1 MCDKC
6 IHKPVCAKYTATGGH
21 VRECEHFKEE
31 RKAEWEDEFGGKY
44 ANPRY
49 RCSLCKVRANY
60 KMVQD
65 ELMSWHEDQALTDYC
80 PYCGADMTRGA
91 EDGQL

>member
-1 MCDKC
+1 MCNNC
-6 IHKPVCAKYTATGGH
+6 IHKTVCGKFADTGGH
-21 VRECEHFKEE
+21 VRECEHYIED
-31 RKAEWEDEFGGKY
+31 RKGKWEDEFGGKY

-65 ELMSWHEDQALTDYC
+65 ELMSWHEEQALTDYC
-80 PYCGADMTRGA
+80 PNCGADMRGA
-91 EDGQL
+91 EDVIQQ

>member
-1 MCDKC
+1 MCNNC
-6 IHKPVCAKYTATGGH
+6 IHKPVCGKYTATGGH
-21 VRECEHFKEE
+21 VNSCEHHREG
-31 RKAEWEDEFGGKY
+31 RKGKWEDEFGGKY

-65 ELMSWHEDQALTDYC
+65 ELMSWHEEQALTDYC
-80 PYCGADMTRGA
+80 PNCGADMRGA
-91 EDGQL
+91 GDG

>member
-1 MCDKC
+1 MCNNC
-6 IHKPVCAKYTATGGH
+6 IHKIVCSKYIACGEVKT
-21 VRECEHFKEE
+21 CEHFKEE
-31 RKAEWEDEFGGKY
+31 RRGQWEDEFGGKY

-65 ELMSWHEDQALTDYC
+65 ELLSWHEEQALTDYC
-80 PYCGADMTRGA
+80 PDCGADMRGN
-91 EDGQL
+91 ENGETE

>member
-1 MCDKC
+1 MCNNC
-6 IHKPVCAKYTATGGH
+6 IHKTVCGKFAATGGH

-31 RKAEWEDEFGGKY
+31 RRGKWEDEFGGKY

-65 ELMSWHEDQALTDYC
+65 ELMSWHEEQALTDYC
-80 PYCGADMTRGA
+80 PYCGADMRGA
-91 EDGQL
+91 EDG